1 MAKAALLLA
10 IHQASLWKV
19 LRWLQTRHAAVA
31 AGSPVCWPL
40 IIQIAVNMA
49 EGAHKRRPLCRK
61 VRSDTALPQRD
72 PNTVPFILRTWD
84 EDDTLINSS
93 TYANLEPD
101 KGAGKRTVREE
112 DWRCLAESAFKD
124 PSLQPEHNQIS
135 VSARRPPSLPPP
147 PSIFGCLGVSR
158 ASYSH
163 NPKQIGFRHRGKPHG
178 LDVSSA
184 LAPRSSANRQHM
196 AASYGAD
203 YGASYVVLRRRWR
216 RRADASYSQARG
228 GCAR

>member
-1 MAKAALLLA
+1 
-10 IHQASLWKV
+10 
-19 LRWLQTRHAAVA
+19 
-31 AGSPVCWPL
+31 
-40 IIQIAVNMA
+40 MA
-49 EGAHKRRPLCRK
+49 EGAHKRRPLRRG

-93 TYANLEPD
+93 TYADLEPD
-101 KGAGKRTVREE
+101 EGPGKRTVREE
-112 DWRCLAESAFKD
+112 DRRCLAESAFKD

-135 VSARRPPSLPPP
+135 VSARRPPSLLP
-147 PSIFGCLGVSR
+147 PSLDASVSAAPVIPIIPNR
-158 ASYSH
+158 LASATE
-163 NPKQIGFRHRGKPHG
+163 GKPHG

-203 YGASYVVLRRRWR
+203 YGGLVCGPPTAAVAAAGR
-216 RRADASYSQARG
+216 
-228 GCAR
+228 C